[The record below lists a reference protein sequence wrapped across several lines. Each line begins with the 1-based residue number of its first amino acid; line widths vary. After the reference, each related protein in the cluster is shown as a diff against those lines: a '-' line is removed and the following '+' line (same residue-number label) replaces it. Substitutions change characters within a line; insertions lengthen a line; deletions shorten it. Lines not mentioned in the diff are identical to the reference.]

1 MSNSNIPC
9 AFSTLEKLVIGWKV
23 RYLLEAVSLLVEVHL
38 ALVVTVVVILVVI
51 LVVIQIV
58 ILVSIMLVL
67 YSRHSILFRM
77 D

>member
-51 LVVIQIV
+51 QIV

>member
-1 MSNSNIPC
+1 MTNSNIPC
-9 AFSTLEKLVIGWKV
+9 VFSTLEKLVIGWKV

-38 ALVVTVVVILVVI
+38 ALVVTVVAIQIVIQVVI
-51 LVVIQIV
+51 LVA
-58 ILVSIMLVL
+58 IMMVL